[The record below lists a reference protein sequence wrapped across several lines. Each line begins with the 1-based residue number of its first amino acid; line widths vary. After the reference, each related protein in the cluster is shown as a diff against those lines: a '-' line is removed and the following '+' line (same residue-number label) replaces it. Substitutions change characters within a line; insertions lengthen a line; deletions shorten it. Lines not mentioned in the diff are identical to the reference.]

1 MDKKENKEFYDF
13 TQVLIEGIDGSKSP
27 VDLSKDIANLLFENA
42 DSLEVHLASQE
53 LFKTGKCEK
62 TEAITERLKQLVDAI
77 LIYRIKVALQQM
89 I

>member
-27 VDLSKDIANLLFENA
+27 VDLSKEVANLMFENA

-62 TEAITERLKQLVDAI
+62 TEAVTEKLKMLVEAI
-77 LIYRIKVALQQM
+77 VIFRIKVALQQM

>member
-27 VDLSKDIANLLFENA
+27 VDMSKEVANLMFGIA

-62 TEAITERLKQLVDAI
+62 TEAVTEKLKSLVENAFF
-77 LIYRIKVALQQM
+77 YRFKVAIQQM